1 LFVHG
6 GPGVGKTHVV
16 HAIGNALR
24 KRANVSGP
32 VACVSGSQFVDEL
45 IAALQDGTVDK
56 WRARYRTAGALIVD
70 DVHALAGKERS
81 QDELFH
87 LFNALHSAGK
97 QVVLAS
103 DRPPSEIGEL
113 EARLRSRFDGGLV
126 VAIQPPDR
134 ALREALYARMLLD
147 RAPGA
152 EPGVAALLAELPV
165 SGAAEVE
172 SVVDRVMHSARA
184 AGGAVTLS
192 LVRRELNSGGAATPT
207 SVPTIADKSFLDAEK
222 IVADWPDLDG
232 RIIEELR

>member
-1 LFVHG
+1 
-6 GPGVGKTHVV
+6 
-16 HAIGNALR
+16 
-24 KRANVSGP
+24 
-32 VACVSGSQFVDEL
+32 VSGSQFVDEL

-56 WRARYRTAGALIVD
+56 WRARYRSAGALIVD

-126 VAIQPPDR
+126 VAIQPPDKT
-134 ALREALYARMLLD
+134 LREALYSRMLLD

-172 SVVDRVMHSARA
+172 SVVDRIVHLARA
-184 AGGAVTLS
+184 AGSRCRSLGASSTPAA
-192 LVRRELNSGGAATPT
+192 RRRRRPSRRSPT
-207 SVPTIADKSFLDAEK
+207 SRSSMPRRSWPTGSSSTGASSRSSASGDQ
-222 IVADWPDLDG
+222 G
-232 RIIEELR
+232 

>member
-45 IAALQDGTVDK
+45 IAALQNGTVDM

-87 LFNALHSAGK
+87 LFNALHSVGK